1 MLYLSLATWLPT
13 IQGLKNTHT
22 HNTFCS
28 HMCKITLYIFSIRI
42 FSSRHTHTHIQRT
55 PNPYNNIW
63 GAHRSDN
70 SIGYHHS
77 QIERW
82 HSANCMSVRVCVY
95 LCEMQIKA
103 VEVSLYHCFDSNIG
117 VALFGL
123 IALNDTIQRARKH
136 EIEWILSIASRT
148 TTTATATITT
158 TATSATTTTISE
170 VL

>member
-1 MLYLSLATWLPT
+1 
-13 IQGLKNTHT
+13 
-22 HNTFCS
+22 
-28 HMCKITLYIFSIRI
+28 
-42 FSSRHTHTHIQRT
+42 
-55 PNPYNNIW
+55 
-63 GAHRSDN
+63 
-70 SIGYHHS
+70 
-77 QIERW
+77 
-82 HSANCMSVRVCVY
+82 MSVRVCVC

-103 VEVSLYHCFDSNIG
+103 VEVSLYHCFYSNIG

-158 TATSATTTTISE
+158 TATTTTISV